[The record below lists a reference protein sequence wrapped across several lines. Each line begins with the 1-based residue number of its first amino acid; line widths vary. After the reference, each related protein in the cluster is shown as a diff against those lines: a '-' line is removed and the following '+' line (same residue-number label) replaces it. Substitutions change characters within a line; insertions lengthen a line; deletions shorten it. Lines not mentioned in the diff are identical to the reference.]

1 MAEMGQ
7 FIMKLENKND
17 LEISRI
23 YSILVALCVTTPILV
38 LVGIKILL
46 TTM

>member
-1 MAEMGQ
+1 
-7 FIMKLENKND
+7 MKLENKND
-17 LEISRI
+17 TEVSRI
-23 YSILVALCVTTPILV
+23 YSILVALCVATPVLA

>member
-1 MAEMGQ
+1 
-7 FIMKLENKND
+7 MKPEDKNVS
-17 LEISRI
+17 EISRI
-23 YSILVALCVTTPILV
+23 YSILIALCVAAAVLT

>member
-1 MAEMGQ
+1 MS
-7 FIMKLENKND
+7 LENKNGP
-17 LEISRI
+17 EISRI
-23 YSILVALCVTTPILV
+23 YSILVALSVTTPVLA